1 MIENSDFET
10 FLYIS
15 KSKYQIFV
23 YDKDNLKNLY
33 SEEIEKSDEIELN
46 TLSKFLDDNIY
57 KIEKK
62 IKNFIKNII
71 LIVEDDKI
79 LEIGISLKKKN
90 YEKNENQKHLEN
102 SLVEV
107 KDIFREN
114 YQDLLIMHMVIVKK
128 ENNFLFDNANNSD
141 DYLFLE
147 VNFISI
153 SNKFIFY
160 YDKLLENHQINI
172 KRYMSGDYIK
182 SFLDI
187 ESKESIEL
195 FVTANKLNE
204 GLDKNEVQLVSKS
217 KENRVFLKNF
227 FNYLVKSVFSSN
239 ICCF

>member
-23 YDKDNLKNLY
+23 YDKNNLKNLY
-33 SEEIEKSDEIELN
+33 NEEIGYSDEIELN

-62 IKNFIKNII
+62 IKNFIRNII

-90 YEKNENQKHLEN
+90 YEKNENQKQLEN

-107 KDIFREN
+107 KDIFKEN
-114 YQDLLIMHMVIVKK
+114 YQDLLIMHMVIVEK
-128 ENNFLFDNANNSD
+128 ENNFLLDNANNSD

-153 SNKFIFY
+153 PNKFTFY
-160 YDKLLENHQINI
+160 FDKLLENHQINI

-182 SFLDI
+182 SFFDI
-187 ESKESIEL
+187 ESKESMEL
-195 FVTANKLNE
+195 FVMANKLND
-204 GLDKNEVQLVSKS
+204 GLNKNEVELISKS
-217 KENRVFLKNF
+217 KENRGF
-227 FNYLVKSVFSSN
+227 FEKFFQLFS
-239 ICCF
+239 

>member
-62 IKNFIKNII
+62 IKNFIRNII
-71 LIVEDDKI
+71 LILEDDKI

-90 YEKNENQKHLEN
+90 YEKNENQKQLEN

-107 KDIFREN
+107 KDIFKEN
-114 YQDLLIMHMVIVKK
+114 YQDLLIMHMVIVEK
-128 ENNFLFDNANNSD
+128 ENNFLLNNANNSD

-153 SNKFIFY
+153 PNKFTFY
-160 YDKLLENHQINI
+160 FDKLLENHQINI

-182 SFLDI
+182 SFFDI

-195 FVTANKLNE
+195 FVTGK
-204 GLDKNEVQLVSKS
+204 
-217 KENRVFLKNF
+217 
-227 FNYLVKSVFSSN
+227 
-239 ICCF
+239 

>member
-23 YDKDNLKNLY
+23 YDKNNLKNLY
-33 SEEIEKSDEIELN
+33 SEEIGYSDEIELN
-46 TLSKFLDDNIY
+46 TLSKFLDNNIY

-62 IKNFIKNII
+62 IKNFIRSII
-71 LIVEDDKI
+71 LIIEDDKI

-90 YEKNENQKHLEN
+90 YEKSENQKQLEN

-107 KDIFREN
+107 KDIFKEN
-114 YQDLLIMHMVIVKK
+114 YQDLLIMHMVIVEK
-128 ENNFLFDNANNSD
+128 ENNFLLNNANNND

-153 SNKFIFY
+153 PNKFTFY
-160 YDKLLENHQINI
+160 FDKLLENHQINI

-182 SFLDI
+182 SFFDI
-187 ESKESIEL
+187 ESKESMEL
-195 FVTANKLNE
+195 FVMANKLND
-204 GLDKNEVQLVSKS
+204 GLNKNEVQLISKNQ
-217 KENRVFLKNF
+217 ENRGF
-227 FNYLVKSVFSSN
+227 FEKFFKLFS
-239 ICCF
+239 

>member
-33 SEEIEKSDEIELN
+33 SEEIEKSDEIEIN

-62 IKNFIKNII
+62 IKNFIRNII

-90 YEKNENQKHLEN
+90 YEKNENQKQLEN

-107 KDIFREN
+107 KDIFKEN
-114 YQDLLIMHMVIVKK
+114 YQDLLIMHMVIVEK
-128 ENNFLFDNANNSD
+128 ENNFLLDNANNSD

-153 SNKFIFY
+153 PNKFTFY
-160 YDKLLENHQINI
+160 FDKLLENHQINI

-182 SFLDI
+182 SFFDI

-195 FVTANKLNE
+195 FVMANKLND
-204 GLDKNEVQLVSKS
+204 GLNKNEVKLISKS
-217 KENRVFLKNF
+217 KENRGF
-227 FNYLVKSVFSSN
+227 FEKFFQLFS
-239 ICCF
+239 

>member
-23 YDKDNLKNLY
+23 YDKNNLKNLY
-33 SEEIEKSDEIELN
+33 NEEIGYSDEIELN

-62 IKNFIKNII
+62 IKNFIRNII

-90 YEKNENQKHLEN
+90 YEKNENQKQLEN

-107 KDIFREN
+107 KDIFKEN
-114 YQDLLIMHMVIVKK
+114 YQDLLIMHMVIVEK
-128 ENNFLFDNANNSD
+128 ENNFLLNNANNND

-153 SNKFIFY
+153 PNKFTFY
-160 YDKLLENHQINI
+160 FDKLLENHQINI

-182 SFLDI
+182 SFFDI
-187 ESKESIEL
+187 ESKESMEL
-195 FVTANKLNE
+195 FVMANKLND
-204 GLDKNEVQLVSKS
+204 GLNKNEVQLISKS
-217 KENRVFLKNF
+217 KENRGF
-227 FNYLVKSVFSSN
+227 FEKFFQLFS
-239 ICCF
+239 